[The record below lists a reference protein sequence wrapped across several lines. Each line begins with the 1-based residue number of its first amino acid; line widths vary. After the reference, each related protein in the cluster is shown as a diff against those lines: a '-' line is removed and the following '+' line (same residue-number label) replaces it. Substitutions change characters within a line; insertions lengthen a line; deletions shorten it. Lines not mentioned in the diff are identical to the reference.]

1 MKKSTVALG
10 IIVAL
15 SVVGVGGAWFTG
27 EKAQT
32 EYLRQIELANQKFQS
47 LGLSDSVNLVYK
59 NKQFDRSFFTSQVE
73 DEVVISLLKEGKV
86 FTIPFSTKLYHGPFP
101 LNQLEKFNFVPTMFS
116 AQGVIGKNETTQP
129 LFDLLKSDKPV
140 QYQATTS
147 YNLSTKGKVELAG
160 GELTDP
166 ESPRTKVTWSNI
178 NMGFDVNK
186 DLAGKYDM
194 TLNEVSATV
203 LNEVSATVLSEVMEK
218 HDSEDIPKS
227 ITMKMKGMKVEGSY
241 NPTKWAYIYTG
252 KATSLVDSFEMAT
265 LDYAGKE
272 STVVQKGFKAIS
284 DISLDGD
291 FVSAKSEN
299 TVDSIAI
306 DGKDFGKLTY
316 NSELNHIEANAANAL
331 IEALFTVFKS
341 VSDDENANQEMVSE
355 ILSSWAEN
363 HGMAIFN
370 NQPQIK
376 LNPISISNSQ
386 GKVSLDLN
394 VALAKDPKF
403 DLMAGSLYKQFTDF
417 AVNIHVDKAA
427 VEKLM
432 TQLDPE
438 ADKALIKAQIEE
450 QAKQAAAQNIVVNND
465 KNVTLN
471 LVLEKGEL
479 KLNGQVIPEE
489 QVQGVLFMLMMGM
502 AAQGQ

>member
-10 IIVAL
+10 VIVAL
-15 SVVGVGGAWFTG
+15 GIVSIGGAWFTG

-73 DEVVISLLKEGKV
+73 DEVVISLPKEGQV
-86 FTIPFSTKLYHGPFP
+86 FTIPLSTKLYHGPFP

-129 LFDLLKSDKPV
+129 LFDFLKSDKPV
-140 QYQATTS
+140 QYQASTNYS
-147 YNLSTKGKVELAG
+147 LATKGKVELAA
-160 GELTDP
+160 GEMTDP
-166 ESPRTKVTWSNI
+166 HSPQNKISWSNI
-178 NMGFDVNK
+178 NIGFDVDK
-186 DLAGKYDM
+186 DRAGKYDM
-194 TLNEVSATV
+194 TLDEVTADLGPSSADGD
-203 LNEVSATVLSEVMEK
+203 SQDATAV
-218 HDSEDIPKS
+218 KS
-227 ITMKMKGMKVEGSY
+227 VKTKMKGMKLDASF

-252 KATSLVDSFEMAT
+252 KGSYSTESFEMT
-265 LDYAGKE
+265 SMDYAGKTTSLIE
-272 STVVQKGFKAIS
+272 KGLKATS
-284 DISLDGD
+284 DISLNGD
-291 FVSAKSEN
+291 FVNFKSEN
-299 TVDSIAI
+299 TLDSVII
-306 DGKDFGKLTY
+306 DGKDLGKLTY
-316 NSELNHIEANAANAL
+316 NGELNHIEANAANAL

-341 VSDDENANQEMVSE
+341 VSDDKNVNEEVVSE
-355 ILSSWAEN
+355 ILSSWVEN

-376 LNPISISNSQ
+376 LNPVSISDNQ

-417 AVNIHVDKAA
+417 AVNIHVDKATA
-427 VEKLM
+427 EKIM
-432 TQLDPE
+432 TQFAPE
-438 ADKALIKAQIEE
+438 EDKALVKEKIEE

-465 KNVTLN
+465 KNVTLT

-489 QVQGVLFMLMMGM
+489 QVQGVLFMLMMAA

>member
-1 MKKSTVALG
+1 MKKSVVALG
-10 IIVAL
+10 VIVAL
-15 SVVGVGGAWFTG
+15 GAVGVGGAWFTG

-32 EYLRQIELANQKFQS
+32 EYLRQIELANKQAQA
-47 LGLSDSVNLVYK
+47 LGSSDLFKVVYQ
-59 NKQFDRSFFTSQVE
+59 NKQFERGFFTSQVE
-73 DEVVISLLKEGKV
+73 DEVVISLPKEGKV

-140 QYQATTS
+140 QYQVTTS

-166 ESPRTKVTWSNI
+166 ESPGTKVTWSNI

-194 TLNEVSATV
+194 TLNEVSSTV
-203 LNEVSATVLSEVMEK
+203 LPEVMEEQ
-218 HDSEDIPKS
+218 DGEDMPKS

-252 KATSLVDSFEMAT
+252 KSTSLIDSFEMAT
-265 LDYAGKE
+265 LDHAGKE
-272 STVVQKGFKAIS
+272 STVVQKGFKAKS

-291 FVSAKSEN
+291 FLNFKGEN
-299 TVDSIAI
+299 TVDSIVI

-331 IEALFTVFKS
+331 VEALFTVFKS
-341 VSDDENANQEMVSE
+341 VSDDENANEKMVSE
-355 ILSSWAEN
+355 ILSLWVEN
-363 HGMAIFN
+363 HGMTIFN

-376 LNPISISNSQ
+376 LNPVSISDEQ

-403 DLMAGSLYKQFTDF
+403 DLMKGSLYKQFTDF
-417 AVNIHVDKAA
+417 AVHIHVDKATA
-427 VEKLM
+427 EKIM
-432 TQLDPE
+432 TQFAPE
-438 ADKALIKAQIEE
+438 EDKALIKEKIEE

-465 KNVTLN
+465 KNVTLA

-489 QVQGVLFMLMMGM
+489 QVQGVLFMLIMS
-502 AAQGQ
+502 AAMQGK

>member
-10 IIVAL
+10 VIVAL
-15 SVVGVGGAWFTG
+15 GIVGIGGAWFTG

-47 LGLSDSVNLVYK
+47 LGLPDSVNLVYK

-73 DEVVISLLKEGKV
+73 DEVVISLPKEGQV
-86 FTIPFSTKLYHGPFP
+86 FTIPLSTKLYHGPFP
-101 LNQLEKFNFVPTMFS
+101 LNQLEQFNFVPTMFS

-129 LFDLLKSDKPV
+129 LFDFLKSDKPV
-140 QYQATTS
+140 QYQASTS
-147 YNLSTKGKVELAG
+147 YSLATKGKVELAA
-160 GELTDP
+160 GEMTDP
-166 ESPRTKVTWSNI
+166 HSPQNKIAWSNI
-178 NMGFDVNK
+178 NIGFDVDK
-186 DLAGKYDM
+186 DRAGKYDM
-194 TLNEVSATV
+194 TLDEVTADLGSSSADGD
-203 LNEVSATVLSEVMEK
+203 SQDATAV
-218 HDSEDIPKS
+218 KS
-227 ITMKMKGMKVEGSY
+227 VKTKMKGMKLDASF

-252 KATSLVDSFEMAT
+252 KGSYSIESFEMT
-265 LDYAGKE
+265 STDYAGKTTSLIE
-272 STVVQKGFKAIS
+272 KGLNATS
-284 DISLDGD
+284 DISLNGD
-291 FVSAKSEN
+291 FVNLKSESA
-299 TVDSIAI
+299 VDSFVL
-306 DGKDFGKLTY
+306 DGKELGKLTN

-331 IEALFTVFKS
+331 IEAVFTVFKS
-341 VSDDENANQEMVSE
+341 VRDDKNMNDEVVSE
-355 ILSSWAEN
+355 ILSSWVEN

-376 LNPISISNSQ
+376 LNPVSISDNQ

-417 AVNIHVDKAA
+417 SVNIHVDKATA
-427 VEKLM
+427 EKII
-432 TQLDPE
+432 TQFAPE
-438 ADKALIKAQIEE
+438 EDKALVKEKIEE

-489 QVQGVLFMLMMGM
+489 QVQGVLFMLIMG
-502 AAQGQ
+502 AAMQAK

>member
-1 MKKSTVALG
+1 MKKSVVALG
-10 IIVAL
+10 VIVAL
-15 SVVGVGGAWFTG
+15 GAVGVGGAWFTG

-32 EYLRQIELANQKFQS
+32 EYLRQIELANKQALA
-47 LGLSDSVNLVYK
+47 LGSSDSFKVVYQ
-59 NKQFDRSFFTSQVE
+59 NKQFERGFFTSQVE
-73 DEVVISLLKEGKV
+73 DEVVISLPKEGKV

-101 LNQLEKFNFVPTMFS
+101 LNQLEKFNFLPTMFS
-116 AQGVIGKNETTQP
+116 AQGVIGKNETTQA

-140 QYQATTS
+140 QYQATTG

-166 ESPRTKVTWSNI
+166 ESPGTKVTWSNI

-194 TLNEVSATV
+194 NLNEVSATV
-203 LNEVSATVLSEVMEK
+203 LPEVMGEQ
-218 HDSEDIPKS
+218 DGEDMPKS

-252 KATSLVDSFEMAT
+252 KSTSLIDSFEMAT
-265 LDYAGKE
+265 LDHAGKE
-272 STVVQKGFKAIS
+272 STVVEKGFKAKS

-299 TVDSIAI
+299 TVDSIAV

-316 NSELNHIEANAANAL
+316 NGELNHIEANAANAL

-341 VSDDENANQEMVSE
+341 VSDDKNVNEEVVSE
-355 ILSSWAEN
+355 ILSSWVEN

-376 LNPISISNSQ
+376 LNPVSISDNQ

-403 DLMAGSLYKQFTDF
+403 DLMKGSLYKQFTDF
-417 AVNIHVDKAA
+417 AVHIHVDKATA
-427 VEKLM
+427 EKIM
-432 TQLDPE
+432 TQFAPE
-438 ADKALIKAQIEE
+438 EDKALIKEKIEE

-465 KNVTLN
+465 KNVTLA

-489 QVQGVLFMLMMGM
+489 QVQGVLFMLIMSATM
-502 AAQGQ
+502 QGK

>member
-1 MKKSTVALG
+1 MKKSVVALG
-10 IIVAL
+10 VIVAL
-15 SVVGVGGAWFTG
+15 GAVGVGGAWFTG
-27 EKAQT
+27 EKAQA
-32 EYLRQIELANQKFQS
+32 EYLRQIELANKHAQALS
-47 LGLSDSVNLVYK
+47 LSDSFKVVYK
-59 NKQFDRSFFTSQVE
+59 NKQFERGFFTSQVE
-73 DEVVISLLKEGKV
+73 DEVVISLPKEGQV
-86 FTIPFSTKLYHGPFP
+86 FTIPLSTKLYHGPFP

-129 LFDLLKSDKPV
+129 LFDFLKSDKPV
-140 QYQATTS
+140 QYQASTS
-147 YNLSTKGKVELAG
+147 YSLATKGKVELAA
-160 GELTDP
+160 GEMTDP
-166 ESPRTKVTWSNI
+166 HSPQNKISWSNI
-178 NMGFDVNK
+178 NIGFDVDK
-186 DLAGKYDM
+186 DRAGKYDM
-194 TLNEVSATV
+194 TLDEVTADLGPSSADGD
-203 LNEVSATVLSEVMEK
+203 SQDATAV
-218 HDSEDIPKS
+218 KS
-227 ITMKMKGMKVEGSY
+227 VKTKMKGMKLDASF

-252 KATSLVDSFEMAT
+252 KGSYSTESFEMT
-265 LDYAGKE
+265 STDYAGKTTSLIE
-272 STVVQKGFKAIS
+272 KGLKATS
-284 DISLDGD
+284 DISLNGD
-291 FVSAKSEN
+291 FVNLKSESA
-299 TVDSIAI
+299 VDSFVL
-306 DGKDFGKLTY
+306 DGKELGKLTN
-316 NSELNHIEANAANAL
+316 NSELNHIEANAVNAL

-363 HGMAIFN
+363 HGIAIFN

-417 AVNIHVDKAA
+417 AVNIHVDKATA
-427 VEKLM
+427 EKLM

-450 QAKQAAAQNIVVNND
+450 QAKQAAAQNIMVNND

>member
-1 MKKSTVALG
+1 MKKSAVALG
-10 IIVAL
+10 VIVAL
-15 SVVGVGGAWFTG
+15 GAVGVGGAWFTG

-32 EYLRQIELANQKFQS
+32 EYLRQIELANKQAQA
-47 LGLSDSVNLVYK
+47 LGLSDSFKVVYQ
-59 NKQFDRSFFTSQVE
+59 NKQFERGFFTSQVE
-73 DEVVISLLKEGKV
+73 DEVVISLPKEGKV
-86 FTIPFSTKLYHGPFP
+86 FTIPLSTKLYHGPFP

-140 QYQATTS
+140 QYQASTS
-147 YNLSTKGKVELAG
+147 YSLATKGKVELAA
-160 GELTDP
+160 GEVTDP
-166 ESPRTKVTWSNI
+166 NSPQNKLAWSNI
-178 NMGFDVNK
+178 NIGFDVDK
-186 DLAGKYDM
+186 DRAGKYD
-194 TLNEVSATV
+194 LVSDEISFNSNFDNIEIEESKDV
-203 LNEVSATVLSEVMEK
+203 VM
-218 HDSEDIPKS
+218 PKS
-227 ITMKMKGMKVEGSY
+227 VTMKMKGLKFETSF

-252 KATSLVDSFEMAT
+252 KSVSSAESIEMTNTNSLD
-265 LDYAGKE
+265 D
-272 STVVQKGFKAIS
+272 TVSIIYKGTKGTS
-284 DISLDGD
+284 DISLNGD
-291 FVSAKSEN
+291 FLNLKSEN
-299 TVDSIAI
+299 TVDSIVI

-316 NSELNHIEANAANAL
+316 NVELNHIEANAINAL

-341 VSDDENANQEMVSE
+341 ASDDEMVSE

-438 ADKALIKAQIEE
+438 EDKALIKAQIEE

-502 AAQGQ
+502 ATQGQ

>member
-1 MKKSTVALG
+1 MKKSVVALG
-10 IIVAL
+10 VIVAL
-15 SVVGVGGAWFTG
+15 GAVGVGGAWFTG

-32 EYLRQIELANQKFQS
+32 EYLRQIELANKQAQA
-47 LGLSDSVNLVYK
+47 LGLSDSFKVVYK
-59 NKQFDRSFFTSQVE
+59 NKQFDRGLFTSQVE
-73 DEVVISLLKEGKV
+73 DEVVISLPKEGKV

-129 LFDLLKSDKPV
+129 LFDLLKSDKPI
-140 QYQATTS
+140 QYQASTS
-147 YNLSTKGKVELAG
+147 YSLATKGKVELAA
-160 GELTDP
+160 GEVTDP
-166 ESPRTKVTWSNI
+166 NSPQNKLAWSNI
-178 NMGFDVNK
+178 NIGFDVDK
-186 DLAGKYDM
+186 DRAGKYD
-194 TLNEVSATV
+194 LVSDEISFNSNFDNIEIEESKDV
-203 LNEVSATVLSEVMEK
+203 VM
-218 HDSEDIPKS
+218 PKS
-227 ITMKMKGMKVEGSY
+227 VTMKMKGLKFETSF

-252 KATSLVDSFEMAT
+252 KSVSSAESIEMTNTNSLD
-265 LDYAGKE
+265 D
-272 STVVQKGFKAIS
+272 TVSIIYKGTKGTS
-284 DISLDGD
+284 DISLNGD
-291 FVSAKSEN
+291 FVNLKSESS
-299 TVDSIAI
+299 VDSFVLN
-306 DGKDFGKLTY
+306 GKELGKLT
-316 NSELNHIEANAANAL
+316 NNNELNHIEANAANAL
-331 IEALFTVFKS
+331 IEALFTVS

-355 ILSSWAEN
+355 ILSSWVEN

-376 LNPISISNSQ
+376 LNPVSISDDQ

-417 AVNIHVDKAA
+417 SVNIHVDKAT
-427 VEKLM
+427 VVKLM

-489 QVQGVLFMLMMGM
+489 QVQGVLFMLIMG
-502 AAQGQ
+502 AAMQVK

>member
-1 MKKSTVALG
+1 MKKSAVALG
-10 IIVAL
+10 VIVAL
-15 SVVGVGGAWFTG
+15 GVVGVGGAWFTG

-32 EYLRQIELANQKFQS
+32 EYLRQIELANKQAQA
-47 LGLSDSVNLVYK
+47 LGLSDSFKVVYK
-59 NKQFDRSFFTSQVE
+59 NKQFERGFFTSQVE
-73 DEVVISLLKEGKV
+73 DEVVISLPKEGKV
-86 FTIPFSTKLYHGPFP
+86 FTIPLSTKLYHGPFP
-101 LNQLEKFNFVPTMFS
+101 LDQLTKFNFMPAMFS

-140 QYQATTS
+140 QYQATTG

-166 ESPRTKVTWSNI
+166 ESPGTKVTWSNI
-178 NMGFDVNK
+178 NMGFDINK

-203 LNEVSATVLSEVMEK
+203 LPEVMEEQ
-218 HDSEDIPKS
+218 DGEDMPKS

-252 KATSLVDSFEMAT
+252 NSTSLIDSFEMAT

-272 STVVQKGFKAIS
+272 STVVQKGFKAKS

-316 NSELNHIEANAANAL
+316 NVELNHIEANAANAL
-331 IEALFTVFKS
+331 IEAFFTVFKS

-363 HGMAIFN
+363 HGLAIFN

-394 VALAKDPKF
+394 VVLAKDPKF

-417 AVNIHVDKAA
+417 ALNIHVDKEM
-427 VEKLM
+427 VEKNLA
-432 TQLDPE
+432 QFVPE
-438 ADKALIKAQIEE
+438 EERALIKAQIEE

>member
-1 MKKSTVALG
+1 MKKSVVALG
-10 IIVAL
+10 VIVAL
-15 SVVGVGGAWFTG
+15 GAVGVGGAWFTG

-32 EYLRQIELANQKFQS
+32 EYLRQIELANKQAQA
-47 LGLSDSVNLVYK
+47 LGSSDSFKVVYK
-59 NKQFDRSFFTSQVE
+59 NKQFERGFFTSQVE
-73 DEVVISLLKEGKV
+73 DELVISLPEEGKT

-101 LNQLEKFNFVPTMFS
+101 LDQLTKFNFMPTMFS

-140 QYQATTS
+140 QYQASTS
-147 YNLSTKGKVELAG
+147 YNLATKGKVELAA
-160 GELTDP
+160 GEVTDP
-166 ESPRTKVTWSNI
+166 NSPQNKIAWSNI
-178 NMGFDVNK
+178 NIGFDVDK
-186 DLAGKYDM
+186 DRAGKYGM
-194 TLNEVSATV
+194 TLDEVIADLESNSADG
-203 LNEVSATVLSEVMEK
+203 EESQDATAV
-218 HDSEDIPKS
+218 KS
-227 ITMKMKGMKVEGSY
+227 VKTKMKGMKLDASF

-252 KATSLVDSFEMAT
+252 KGSYTTESFEMT
-265 LDYAGKE
+265 STDYAGKTTSLIE
-272 STVVQKGFKAIS
+272 KGLKATS
-284 DISLDGD
+284 DISLNGD
-291 FVSAKSEN
+291 FVNLKSES
-299 TVDSIAI
+299 TVDSFVL
-306 DGKDFGKLTY
+306 DGKELGKLTN
-316 NSELNHIEANAANAL
+316 NSELNHIEANAVNAL
-331 IEALFTVFKS
+331 IEAVFNVFKS
-341 VSDDENANQEMVSE
+341 VRDDKNVNDEVVSE
-355 ILSSWAEN
+355 ILSSWVEN

-376 LNPISISNSQ
+376 LNPVSISDDQ

-417 AVNIHVDKAA
+417 SVNIHVDKAT
-427 VEKLM
+427 VVKLM

-489 QVQGVLFMLMMGM
+489 QVQGVLFMLIMG
-502 AAQGQ
+502 AAMQVK

>member
-10 IIVAL
+10 VIVAL
-15 SVVGVGGAWFTG
+15 GAVGVGGAWFTG

-32 EYLRQIELANQKFQS
+32 EYLRQIELANKQALA
-47 LGLSDSVNLVYK
+47 LGSSDSFKVVYQ
-59 NKQFDRSFFTSQVE
+59 NKQFERGFFTSQVE
-73 DEVVISLLKEGKV
+73 DEVVISLPKERKV

-101 LNQLEKFNFVPTMFS
+101 LNQLEKFNFLPTMFS
-116 AQGVIGKNETTQP
+116 AQGVIGKNETTQA

-140 QYQATTS
+140 QYQATTG

-166 ESPRTKVTWSNI
+166 ESPGTKVTWSNI

-194 TLNEVSATV
+194 NLNEVSATV
-203 LNEVSATVLSEVMEK
+203 LPEVMGEQ
-218 HDSEDIPKS
+218 DGEDMPKS

-252 KATSLVDSFEMAT
+252 KSTSLIDSFEMAT
-265 LDYAGKE
+265 LDHAGKE
-272 STVVQKGFKAIS
+272 STVVEKGFKAKS

-299 TVDSIAI
+299 TVDSIAV

-316 NSELNHIEANAANAL
+316 NGELNHIEANAANAL

-341 VSDDENANQEMVSE
+341 VSDDKNVKDEVVSE
-355 ILSSWAEN
+355 ILSSWVEN

-376 LNPISISNSQ
+376 LNPVSISDNQ

-394 VALAKDPKF
+394 VALEKDPKF
-403 DLMAGSLYKQFTDF
+403 DLMKGSLYKQFTDF
-417 AVNIHVDKAA
+417 AVHIHVDKATA
-427 VEKLM
+427 EKIM
-432 TQLDPE
+432 TQFAPE
-438 ADKALIKAQIEE
+438 EDKALIKEKIEE

-465 KNVTLN
+465 KNVTLA

-489 QVQGVLFMLMMGM
+489 QVQGVLFMLIMSATM
-502 AAQGQ
+502 QGK

>member
-1 MKKSTVALG
+1 MKKSVVALG
-10 IIVAL
+10 VIVAL
-15 SVVGVGGAWFTG
+15 GAVGVGGAWFTG
-27 EKAQT
+27 EKAHT
-32 EYLRQIELANQKFQS
+32 EYLRQIELANKQAQA
-47 LGLSDSVNLVYK
+47 LGSSSFKVVYK
-59 NKQFDRSFFTSQVE
+59 NKQFERGFFTSQVE
-73 DEVVISLLKEGKV
+73 DELVISLPEEGET

-101 LNQLEKFNFVPTMFS
+101 LDQLTKFNFMPVMFS

-166 ESPRTKVTWSNI
+166 ESPGTKVTWSNI

-186 DLAGKYDM
+186 DLAGEYDM

-203 LNEVSATVLSEVMEK
+203 LPEVMEEQ
-218 HDSEDIPKS
+218 DGEDMPKS

-252 KATSLVDSFEMAT
+252 KSTSLVDSFEMAT
-265 LDYAGKE
+265 LDHAGKE
-272 STVVQKGFKAIS
+272 STVVQKGFKAKS

-316 NSELNHIEANAANAL
+316 NVELNHIEANAINAL
-331 IEALFTVFKS
+331 IEALFTVFES
-341 VSDDENANQEMVSE
+341 ISDEENSSNEEMVSE

-370 NQPQIK
+370 NQPQFK

-489 QVQGVLFMLMMGM
+489 QVQGVLFMLMMGA
-502 AAQGQ
+502 AAQGR

>member
-1 MKKSTVALG
+1 MKKSVVALG
-10 IIVAL
+10 VIVAL
-15 SVVGVGGAWFTG
+15 GAVGVGGAWFTG

-32 EYLRQIELANQKFQS
+32 EYLRQIELANKQAQA
-47 LGLSDSVNLVYK
+47 LGLSDSFKVVYQ
-59 NKQFDRSFFTSQVE
+59 NKQFERGFFTSQVE
-73 DEVVISLLKEGKV
+73 DEVVISLPKEGKV

-101 LNQLEKFNFVPTMFS
+101 LDQLTKFNFMPVMFS

-140 QYQATTS
+140 QYQASTS
-147 YNLSTKGKVELAG
+147 YSLATKGKVELAA
-160 GELTDP
+160 GEVTDP
-166 ESPRTKVTWSNI
+166 NSPQNKLAWSNI
-178 NMGFDVNK
+178 NIGFDVDK
-186 DLAGKYDM
+186 DLAGKYD
-194 TLNEVSATV
+194 LVSDEISFNSNFDNIEIEESKDV
-203 LNEVSATVLSEVMEK
+203 VM
-218 HDSEDIPKS
+218 PKS
-227 ITMKMKGMKVEGSY
+227 VTMKMKGLKSETSF

-252 KATSLVDSFEMAT
+252 KSVSSTESLEMANT
-265 LDYAGKE
+265 NSLGE
-272 STVVQKGFKAIS
+272 TVSIIYKGTNATS
-284 DISLDGD
+284 DISLNGD
-291 FVSAKSEN
+291 FVNLKSESS
-299 TVDSIAI
+299 VDSFVLN
-306 DGKDFGKLTY
+306 GKELGKLT
-316 NSELNHIEANAANAL
+316 NNNEVNHIEANAANAL
-331 IEALFTVFKS
+331 IEAFFTAFKS
-341 VSDDENANQEMVSE
+341 LSDDENANQEMVSE

-376 LNPISISNSQ
+376 LNPVSISDDQ

-417 AVNIHVDKAA
+417 ALNIHVDKEM
-427 VEKLM
+427 VEKNLA
-432 TQLDPE
+432 QFVPE
-438 ADKALIKAQIEE
+438 EERALIKAQIEE

>member
-10 IIVAL
+10 VIIAL
-15 SVVGVGGAWFTG
+15 GAVGVGGAWFTG

-32 EYLRQIELANQKFQS
+32 EYLRQIELANKQAQA
-47 LGLSDSVNLVYK
+47 LGSSDLFKVVYQ
-59 NKQFDRSFFTSQVE
+59 NKQFERGFFTSQVE
-73 DEVVISLLKEGKV
+73 DEVVISLPKEGKV

-166 ESPRTKVTWSNI
+166 ESPGTKVTWSNI

-203 LNEVSATVLSEVMEK
+203 LPEVMEEQDGK
-218 HDSEDIPKS
+218 DMPKS

-252 KATSLVDSFEMAT
+252 KSTSLIDSFEMAT
-265 LDYAGKE
+265 LDHAGKE
-272 STVVQKGFKAIS
+272 STVVEKGFKAKS

-299 TVDSIAI
+299 TVDSIAV

-316 NSELNHIEANAANAL
+316 NGELNHIEANAANAL

-341 VSDDENANQEMVSE
+341 VSDDKNVKNEVVSE
-355 ILSSWAEN
+355 ILSSWVEN
-363 HGMAIFN
+363 HGMVIFN

-376 LNPISISNSQ
+376 LNPVSISDNQ

-417 AVNIHVDKAA
+417 AVNIHVDKATA
-427 VEKLM
+427 EKIM
-432 TQLDPE
+432 TQFAPE
-438 ADKALIKAQIEE
+438 EDKALVKEKIEE

-465 KNVTLN
+465 KNVTLT

-479 KLNGQVIPEE
+479 KLNGQLIPEE
-489 QVQGVLFMLMMGM
+489 QVQGVLFMLIMG
-502 AAQGQ
+502 AAMQTR

>member
-10 IIVAL
+10 VIMAL
-15 SVVGVGGAWFTG
+15 GAVGVGGAWFTG

-32 EYLRQIELANQKFQS
+32 EYLHQIELANKQAQA
-47 LGLSDSVNLVYK
+47 LGLSDSFKVVYQ
-59 NKQFDRSFFTSQVE
+59 NKQFERGFFTSQVE
-73 DEVVISLLKEGKV
+73 DEVVISLPKEGKV

-101 LNQLEKFNFVPTMFS
+101 LDQLTKFNFMPVMFS

-140 QYQATTS
+140 QYQAATS
-147 YNLSTKGKVELAG
+147 YSLATKGKVELAA
-160 GELTDP
+160 GEVTDP
-166 ESPRTKVTWSNI
+166 NSPQNKLAWSNI
-178 NMGFDVNK
+178 NIGFDVDK
-186 DLAGKYDM
+186 DLAGKYD
-194 TLNEVSATV
+194 LVSDEISFNSNFDNIEIEESKDV
-203 LNEVSATVLSEVMEK
+203 VM
-218 HDSEDIPKS
+218 PKS
-227 ITMKMKGMKVEGSY
+227 VTMKMKGLKSETSF

-252 KATSLVDSFEMAT
+252 KSVSSTESLEMANT
-265 LDYAGKE
+265 NSLGE
-272 STVVQKGFKAIS
+272 TVSIIYKGTNATS
-284 DISLDGD
+284 DISLNGD
-291 FVSAKSEN
+291 FVNLKSESS
-299 TVDSIAI
+299 VDSFVLN
-306 DGKDFGKLTY
+306 GKELGKLT
-316 NSELNHIEANAANAL
+316 NNNEVNHIEANAANAL
-331 IEALFTVFKS
+331 IEAFFTAFKS
-341 VSDDENANQEMVSE
+341 LSDDENANQEMVSE

-376 LNPISISNSQ
+376 LNPVSISDDQ

-403 DLMAGSLYKQFTDF
+403 DLMAGNLYKQFTDF

-427 VEKLM
+427 AEKLM

-450 QAKQAAAQNIVVNND
+450 QAKQAAAQNIMVNND